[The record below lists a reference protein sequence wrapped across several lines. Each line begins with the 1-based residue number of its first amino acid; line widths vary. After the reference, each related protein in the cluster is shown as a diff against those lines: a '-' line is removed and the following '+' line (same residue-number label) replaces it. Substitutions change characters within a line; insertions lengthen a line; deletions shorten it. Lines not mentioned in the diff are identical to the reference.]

1 MQFSFAEKINI
12 LFFLMISLTSMIF
25 RNSARRRIFILT
37 IGAFGIFFCLLL
49 AASFIFVSHEMSS
62 NLRYW
67 APVGLMLVA
76 YHQSGLLFDK
86 PLPKFQNW
94 LIALDRRLL
103 GGIHQGS
110 GVIPLPTFWNIYLE
124 TCYLLCY
131 PLIPAALGVLILLG
145 CQDRIEEFWTIVL
158 LSAYICYAFVPI
170 LPALPPRSLPT
181 DSERKRSS
189 GTMRALNELILRYGS
204 IKANTFPSA
213 HVASCTAGSIVLL
226 RYDILYGSIFL
237 WFSVSIATAVVVRRY
252 HYAVDAILGLM
263 LPIFLFFL
271 MKW

>member
-1 MQFSFAEKINI
+1 MDFSFAEIINI
-12 LFFLMISLTSMIF
+12 LFFSLISLTSMIS
-25 RNSARRRIFILT
+25 RLSARRRIFTLA

-49 AASFIFVSHEMSS
+49 AASSNFVSHEISS

-86 PLPKFQNW
+86 SWPKFQNW
-94 LIALDRRLL
+94 LIDMDRRLL
-103 GGIHQGS
+103 GGICQGS
-110 GVIPLPTFWNIYLE
+110 GVIPLPKFWNICLE

-131 PLIPAALGVLILLG
+131 PLIPTALGVLILLG
-145 CQDRIEEFWTIVL
+145 CQDKVEEFWTVVL
-158 LSAYICYAFVPI
+158 LSAYICYAFVPV
-170 LPALPPRSLPT
+170 LPALPPRSLST
-181 DSERKRSS
+181 GSERKKSS
-189 GTMRALNELILRYGS
+189 GTMRALNEWILHYGS

-213 HVASCTAGSIVLL
+213 HVASCTAASMVLL
-226 RYDILYGSIFL
+226 RCDILYGSIFL
-237 WFSVSIATAVVVRRY
+237 WFSLSIAIAVVVRRY

-271 MKW
+271 MK